1 MRVLVSGGTGLVGR
15 YIVEELLAS
24 GYSVTVGGRTCP
36 PARFY
41 SQTVG
46 FVPLRLDPDHE
57 HAHAF
62 KDIDAYVHAAF
73 DHVSGKYRGGEGD
86 DPKEFLRRNLDGTLS
101 IFTAARKA
109 GVRRCV
115 FLSSRAVYDGLPDG
129 AKLQED
135 AALSPTTLYGQ
146 IKLETERA
154 LAQMSDDGF
163 LCGSLRLTGVYGHL
177 RPNKW
182 DGLIADYLSGRPVA
196 PRAGTEVH
204 GRDVGKAV
212 GLLLVRH
219 PQSVGGRSFNVSDVV
234 TDNREI
240 LGIVQAETACPHPL
254 PEAADRSLVA
264 TMDTSGILS
273 LGWGPG
279 GRPLLEKTVRLL
291 VRSALRKE
299 LKTSRVVRPT
309 QGTSFLRLG
318 RLRRPRR

>member
-86 DPKEFLRRNLDGTLS
+86 DPKEFRRRNLDGTLS

-135 AALSPTTLYGQ
+135 AALAPTTLYGQ

-212 GLLLVRH
+212 GLILVRH

-234 TDNREI
+234 TDNREDSRDCAGGNG
-240 LGIVQAETACPHPL
+240 LSPS
-254 PEAADRSLVA
+254 AARS
-264 TMDTSGILS
+264 G
-273 LGWGPG
+273 GPKPG
-279 GRPLLEKTVRLL
+279 GCHGHVRHIVAGLGAG
-291 VRSALRKE
+291 RSAPAGKDGAPVGAQRAAQG
-299 LKTSRVVRPT
+299 T
-309 QGTSFLRLG
+309 QDITCGSSHPRTSFLRLG